1 MCVDY
6 HNSTFV
12 LIKKGGFVTKLGG
25 VPDNKAGGDR
35 YVIAEALQIMETI
48 VQIQCA
54 PPFKT

>member
-1 MCVDY
+1 MCVDS

-35 YVIAEALQIMETI
+35 YVIAEALQIMGTI
-48 VQIQCA
+48 VQIHNG
-54 PPFKT
+54 PPFR